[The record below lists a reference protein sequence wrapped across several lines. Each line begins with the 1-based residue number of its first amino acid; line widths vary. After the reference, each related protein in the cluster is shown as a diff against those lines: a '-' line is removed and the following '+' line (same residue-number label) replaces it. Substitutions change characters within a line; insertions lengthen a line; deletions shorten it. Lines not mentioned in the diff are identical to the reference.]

1 MINIDAL
8 IRSFESK
15 SKNKKQKFN
24 DFVYF
29 CYQSFDKLIKDK
41 KHKRHKH
48 KYKDMRQKLINYLIA
63 NEKTVT
69 MKLCR

>member
-1 MINIDAL
+1 MINIDEL

-15 SKNKKQKFN
+15 STNKKEKFN
-24 DFVYF
+24 DFLYF
-29 CYQSFDKLIKDK
+29 CYQNFDKLVKAK
-41 KHKRHKH
+41 KNKRNKH

-63 NEKTVT
+63 NERTVT